1 MDFATF
7 DRRALR
13 RFGVVDLVA
22 ILAMLWA
29 GQLRH
34 GNDPLVVPFLYFDT
48 LAPFLIGWIVAS
60 FAFGA
65 YSAETLNGYTAAVLP
80 TLVAWFVGNTIG
92 QGLRAT
98 SLFHG
103 GTELSF
109 YLVMFG
115 FVGVTL
121 VLGRVV
127 VIAVGGD

>member
-1 MDFATF
+1 MDFATL

-13 RFGVVDLVA
+13 HFGVVDLAA

-34 GNDPLVVPFLYFDT
+34 GIDPLTMPGRYFGT
-48 LAPFLIGWIVAS
+48 VAPFLIGWIVAS
-60 FAFGA
+60 YAFGA
-65 YSAETLNGYTAAVLP
+65 YGSQTLDGYRAAVVS
-80 TLVAWFVGNTIG
+80 TLVAWFFGNTIG
-92 QGLRAT
+92 QGLRST

-115 FVGVTL
+115 FVGGAL
-121 VLGRVV
+121 VLGRVLV
-127 VIAVGGD
+127 VTVRGN

>member
-13 RFGVVDLVA
+13 RFGVSDLVA
-22 ILAMLWA
+22 ILAMLWV

-34 GNDPLVVPFLYFDT
+34 GIDPLTMPGRYLGT

-60 FAFGA
+60 YVFGA
-65 YSAETLNGYTAAVLP
+65 YGAKTLDDYRSAVVPA
-80 TLVAWFVGNTIG
+80 LVAWFVGNTIG
-92 QGLRAT
+92 QGLRST

-103 GTELSF
+103 GTELAF

-115 FVGVTL
+115 FVGGAL

-127 VIAVGGD
+127 VTGVRGD

>member
-1 MDFATF
+1 MDFATL

-34 GNDPLVVPFLYFDT
+34 GIDPLAMPGRYLGT
-48 LAPFLIGWIVAS
+48 LAPFLIGWVVAS
-60 FAFGA
+60 YAFGA
-65 YSAETLNGYTAAVLP
+65 YGPETLEGYRAAVVS
-80 TLVAWFVGNTIG
+80 TVVAWFVGNTIG

-103 GTELSF
+103 GTELAF

-115 FVGVTL
+115 FVGGAL
-121 VLGRVV
+121 VVGRVL
-127 VIAVGGD
+127 VIAVHGD

>member
-34 GNDPLVVPFLYFDT
+34 GLDPLVSPFRYFDT
-48 LAPFLIGWIVAS
+48 LVPFLVGWIIAS
-60 FAFGA
+60 YAFGA
-65 YSAETLNGYTAAVLP
+65 YGEKTLDGYRAAVVP

-92 QGLRAT
+92 QALRAS

-103 GTELSF
+103 GTEPAF
-109 YLVMFG
+109 FLVMFV
-115 FVGVTL
+115 FVGVAL
-121 VLGRVV
+121 VLGRFV
-127 VIAVGGD
+127 VIGVLGD